1 MPGAC
6 IIGNRYA
13 NPKKVD
19 EADAGASTL
28 PAEPRSLHR
37 LLKLLRDPDQAAS
50 VLTQCAAHQKLRL
63 DLSRLRY
70 QRNKRNSKKQEEG
83 SSSRYYWVV
92 ENPEM
97 EMAKLTQ
104 RTFENLKK
112 KKAAA
117 MSKSKQSV
125 ISLQTKK
132 VTKRGIL
139 KPDAD
144 YDDDDLED
152 MQLMP
157 PPTRTTR
164 IMPDVESPLVT
175 ATAPLVSSSS
185 ESEGALEERE
195 EDGKPSAQQQV
206 VVEQELAVMD
216 FWNHLLEHVH
226 LHVTSRTICTW
237 GRKKVYEVYRLAGP
251 TMPVLGSSNN
261 NNDGVEAIRAAV
273 QKEFLAFYDGTTG
286 SSKFDLRYSECRV
299 YAAMQEIDSSG
310 NDGDNNSNKI
320 LWIQINIGRS
330 LDTTDEMQRSSK
342 TGNKKQKAGNEFV
355 AVIPQESNLV
365 ALTASRSPS
374 RSRFTPYVLS
384 ALETA
389 LTCSV
394 VGGYG
399 AKGECVVWC
408 VVFIFYFLLPC
419 LPPHSQ

>member
-83 SSSRYYWVV
+83 SSRYYWVV

-117 MSKSKQSV
+117 VSKSKQSV

-132 VTKRGIL
+132 TKRGI
-139 KPDAD
+139 PTRDAD
-144 YDDDDLED
+144 YNDDDLED

-157 PPTRTTR
+157 PPTTRTTR
-164 IMPDVESPLVT
+164 IMSDVESPLVT

-185 ESEGALEERE
+185 DSEGVLEEE
-195 EDGKPSAQQQV
+195 EEEGKPSAQQQV

-251 TMPVLGSSNN
+251 TMPVLASNRQRWCGSH
-261 NNDGVEAIRAAV
+261 
-273 QKEFLAFYDGTTG
+273 
-286 SSKFDLRYSECRV
+286 
-299 YAAMQEIDSSG
+299 
-310 NDGDNNSNKI
+310 
-320 LWIQINIGRS
+320 
-330 LDTTDEMQRSSK
+330 
-342 TGNKKQKAGNEFV
+342 
-355 AVIPQESNLV
+355 
-365 ALTASRSPS
+365 SR
-374 RSRFTPYVLS
+374 RR
-384 ALETA
+384 
-389 LTCSV
+389 
-394 VGGYG
+394 
-399 AKGECVVWC
+399 AKG
-408 VVFIFYFLLPC
+408 IPRLLRRHHRLFQIRFALLGMPR
-419 LPPHSQ
+419 LRRDAGG